1 MSYTPGCV
9 VVQLKQGDREQLHV
23 FRDGEHFCE
32 IVRNTREA
40 DGEDGLR
47 SGIWTK
53 KSFLHSLGLVIC
65 AGTKGY

>member
-1 MSYTPGCV
+1 MFLGTASTSASASQINQKTGSA
-9 VVQLKQGDREQLHV
+9 G
-23 FRDGEHFCE
+23 
-32 IVRNTREA
+32 
-40 DGEDGLR
+40 GEDILR